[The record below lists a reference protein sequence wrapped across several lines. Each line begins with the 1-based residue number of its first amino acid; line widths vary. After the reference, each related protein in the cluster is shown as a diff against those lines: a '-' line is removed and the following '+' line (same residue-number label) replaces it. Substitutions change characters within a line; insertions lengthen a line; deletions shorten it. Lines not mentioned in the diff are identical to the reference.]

1 MATTLEKFL
10 KHLLSTAIIAL
21 ALIGTARAQTPPAN
35 NSTTPPAVATGN
47 GDSNTAAAP
56 VAGKNSFTEA
66 QARKRLQKHGYHQV
80 GTLTLDDSQVWRSTA
95 TKAGKKVDVS
105 VDYQGNITA
114 Q

>member
-1 MATTLEKFL
+1 VKHFLFTTM
-10 KHLLSTAIIAL
+10 IAL
-21 ALIGTARAQTPPAN
+21 ALIGTAQAQTPPPPPAN
-35 NSTTPPAVATGN
+35 SSTTPPAVATGN

-56 VAGKNSFTEA
+56 VAGKNSFTES

-80 GTLTLDDSQVWRSTA
+80 SALALDDSQVWRGTA

-105 VDYQGNITA
+105 VDYQGNISA

>member
-1 MATTLEKFL
+1 MKQ
-10 KHLLSTAIIAL
+10 LLSTAIIAL
-21 ALIGTARAQTPPAN
+21 ALIGSAQAQTPPPT

-47 GDSNTAAAP
+47 GDSNTTAAP

-66 QARKRLQKHGYHQV
+66 QARKRLRNHGYHQV
-80 GTLTLDDSQVWRSTA
+80 SGLSLDDSQVWRGTA
-95 TKAGKKVDVS
+95 TKAGKKVDVA